1 MYDKSI
7 PFTAYGLITITSL
20 VITYSYITSNQEDDD
35 NNEINEEKE
44 ETEINSINP
53 IPGTE
58 PTPDLGENVPN
69 FGGKKSKKLQK
80 GGTVENKSLL
90 LILS

>member
-1 MYDKSI
+1 MKKKKKLK
-7 PFTAYGLITITSL
+7 LIVLIL
-20 VITYSYITSNQEDDD
+20 YR
-35 NNEINEEKE
+35 
-44 ETEINSINP
+44 
-53 IPGTE
+53 TE

-90 LILS
+90 LDLSGLVRIQEIYQKLVKNNYKGLFENGKGEI